1 MEPASATGP
10 SVWAM
15 SRPNVLQVLVP
26 RQPEA
31 EAMLRLVD
39 AFEQPHQSA
48 SDLILGQMRLRF
60 SSVGEVLGTV
70 PITNGAA

>member
-1 MEPASATGP
+1 
-10 SVWAM
+10 
-15 SRPNVLQVLVP
+15 
-26 RQPEA
+26 
-31 EAMLRLVD
+31 MLRLVD